1 MELNKMSA
9 QQQLRILSIFKDQFI
24 TFLDELIAQFP
35 SEPDLVI
42 VRIFMKDQVPVADVL
57 CHVIQEILPHEK
69 KIMAKDDR
77 FFLENKTLFQELSS
91 ETVIHFKRL
100 WTSKALDD
108 DDKDAIWAWFQ
119 SFCTLAKKY
128 QATLSGKAIRRNSLG
143 GYVIN

>member
-69 KIMAKDDR
+69 KIMSKDDR
-77 FFLENKTLFQELSS
+77 FFLENKTLFQEISS

-100 WTSKALDD
+100 WTSKALDN

-119 SFCTLAKKY
+119 SFCRLVTLFLEEYSHY
-128 QATLSGKAIRRNSLG
+128 QIRRCQTRQH
-143 GYVIN
+143 I

>member
-1 MELNKMSA
+1 MSA

-69 KIMAKDDR
+69 KIISKDDNGILQ
-77 FFLENKTLFQELSS
+77 FFKS
-91 ETVIHFKRL
+91 FKYTHL
-100 WTSKALDD
+100 TGWILIYFD
-108 DDKDAIWAWFQ
+108 
-119 SFCTLAKKY
+119 
-128 QATLSGKAIRRNSLG
+128 SLLRK
-143 GYVIN
+143 

>member
-1 MELNKMSA
+1 MSA

-69 KIMAKDDR
+69 KINSKDDR
-77 FFLENKTLFQELSS
+77 FFLENKTLFQ
-91 ETVIHFKRL
+91 
-100 WTSKALDD
+100 
-108 DDKDAIWAWFQ
+108 DK
-119 SFCTLAKKY
+119 
-128 QATLSGKAIRRNSLG
+128 
-143 GYVIN
+143 